1 MPKFRVT
8 INYSIAMTEIHDIEV
23 DDPEQLEEFRD
34 GQYWDFTSEDTLV
47 EKVEGD
53 CLDHSL
59 NYHVEE
65 INVLDQ
71 IVEAIDVPGR

>member
-53 CLDHSL
+53 CLDNSL

-71 IVEAIDVPGR
+71 IVEAIDE

>member
-8 INYSIAMTEIHDIEV
+8 VNYSIAMTEIHDIEV

-53 CLDHSL
+53 CLDNSL

-71 IVEAIDVPGR
+71 IVEAIDE